1 MDSIAGDAALKFD
14 PKDPSVIAA
23 AMHRLVA
30 DEELRGRL
38 TVAGPRRAAE
48 FSWHTTAHGILE
60 ALRSA
65 C

>member
-14 PKDPSVIAA
+14 PKEPSAIAA

-30 DEELRGRL
+30 DEELRRRL
-38 TVAGPRRAAE
+38 AAAGPRRAAE
-48 FSWHTTAHGILE
+48 FSWRTTAHGILE
-60 ALRSA
+60 ALQSA